1 MATKQ
6 DNSNYL
12 LYGGALV
19 LLYVAGNKIFQKLGI
34 VETAADVQASQASA
48 QVDKENY
55 FDPAYYEDRKKVYT
69 IMSLEDK
76 GLSYAKKL
84 YNAKGIFND
93 NEADVYG
100 VFRAL
105 QSKTQVSLIAKAFFG
120 LYGKD
125 LKNYLQPST
134 GFLNESE
141 WNEVVNII
149 SKLKEG
155 IKVNGVFK

>member
-1 MATKQ
+1 MAQQ
-6 DNSNYL
+6 DNSKYL
-12 LYGGALV
+12 LYGGGLV
-19 LLYVAGNKIFQKLGI
+19 LLYVAGKKILQKLGV
-34 VETAADVQASQASA
+34 VETSADVAASQANA
-48 QVDKENY
+48 QLDKENY
-55 FDPAYYEDRKKVYT
+55 FDPAYYEERKKLYT
-69 IMSLEDK
+69 VLSLADA
-76 GLSYAKKL
+76 GQSYAKKL

-141 WNEVVNII
+141 WNEVVSIC

-155 IKVNGVFK
+155 IKVNNVWK

>member
-1 MATKQ
+1 MSKQ

-19 LLYVAGNKIFQKLGI
+19 LVYLAGNKIFQKLGI
-34 VETAADVQASQASA
+34 VKSAEDILASQATT
-48 QVDKENY
+48 QLDKENY
-55 FDPAYYEDRKKVYT
+55 FDPAYYEDRKKIYT
-69 IMSLEDK
+69 VLSLEDK
-76 GLSYAKKL
+76 GVSYAKKL

-134 GFLNESE
+134 GFLNDSE
-141 WNEVVNII
+141 WQEVVNIC

>member
-34 VETAADVQASQASA
+34 VETAADVQAAQASA
-48 QVDKENY
+48 QVEKENY
-55 FDPAYYEDRKKVYT
+55 FDPAYYEDRKKIYT
-69 IMSLEDK
+69 VLSLEDK
-76 GLSYAKKL
+76 GVSYAKKL
-84 YNAKGIFND
+84 YNAKGVFND

>member
-1 MATKQ
+1 MAQQ
-6 DNSNYL
+6 DNSRYL
-12 LYGGALV
+12 LYGGGLL
-19 LLYVAGNKIFQKLGI
+19 LLYVAGKKVFQKLGI
-34 VETAADVQASQASA
+34 VETSADVQAAQASA

-55 FDPAYYEDRKKVYT
+55 FDPVYYDERHKIYT
-69 IMSLEDK
+69 VLSLADQGEA
-76 GLSYAKKL
+76 YAKKL

-105 QSKTQVSLIAKAFFG
+105 QAKTQVSLISKAFFR
-120 LYGKD
+120 LYGQD

-134 GFLNESE
+134 GFLSTSE

-155 IKVNGVFK
+155 IKVNGVWK